1 MEKIIEI
8 ESEKEQDRK
17 SIENIK
23 PKANLI
29 KAKLKL
35 ESPLILKS
43 LSSRYKRNIQ
53 S

>member
-1 MEKIIEI
+1 M

-17 SIENIK
+17 SIEKIK

-35 ESPLILKS
+35 ESPIILKT
-43 LSSRYKRNIQ
+43 LSSRYRRNIQ